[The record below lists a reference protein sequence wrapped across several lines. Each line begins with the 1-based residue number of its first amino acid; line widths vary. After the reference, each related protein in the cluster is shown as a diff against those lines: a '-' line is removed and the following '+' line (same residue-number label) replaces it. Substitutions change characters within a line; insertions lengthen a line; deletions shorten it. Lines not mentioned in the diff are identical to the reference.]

1 MKKMKLFKYTFLA
14 LNLIGFLNPFN
25 SIAQQTKKEGSI
37 QNEDIIIDKERKIEL
52 QPQVT
57 RSFDPLQEIEN
68 KKKGRKMTY
77 NFIERKLDENKFQAI
92 NSPILNPRSGDELNS
107 AFGQKFKNIIKIGAG
122 NYAHTLFNAHLGF
135 TPDSN
140 QFRGIY
146 IKHDANRRGPTNS
159 IYSGRS
165 ENEVKIYSKTFSNKY
180 LLDGQI
186 DYTNLASNFYGRL
199 MDPIN
204 YPNNFLEI
212 SYDKFYYSGSISNA
226 KLDAKFDYDATSSL
240 NFTSSN
246 KLDKEWIW
254 NSKFHGIMHLNDE
267 LSAYIDGSMILSEY
281 TTTNNNRRQLYKV
294 KPSFLFKTNTLSVHA
309 GLNVVNEKDQIRG
322 LNTTEWYPIVKFDI
336 KPTQFLHLFAGL
348 GGDTHFY
355 SYLQNINTNPW
366 LDKNLE
372 LRNTKETTNIYGG
385 LKGSNEK
392 NIDYEIKFSYSE
404 FENLG
409 FFVPTIADTSKYQ
422 LIYAGDSKKIQNYN
436 LSGQVN
442 YQLNERFLSVLKFE
456 YNQYEQLGSLDK
468 PFSKPLWNI
477 SWINS
482 ITFKDRIIISPDIY
496 FINGLYGY
504 NPAAKFN
511 KTVKLDDIIDLNLK
525 VNYLITKKFNVVVSA
540 NNILG
545 KQYQQF
551 LHYKLQGLNYTVG
564 VAYSF

>member
-1 MKKMKLFKYTFLA
+1 MNFSKYTYAAIIML
-14 LNLIGFLNPFN
+14 GFAQIPT
-25 SIAQQTKKEGSI
+25 ITAQQTKKEGSI

-57 RSFDPLQEIEN
+57 RTFDALQEIEN
-68 KKKGRKMTY
+68 KKKGRKMKYDFT
-77 NFIERKLDENKFQAI
+77 ERKLDENKFQAI
-92 NSPILNPRSGDELNS
+92 NSPVLNPRNGDEMNS

-135 TPDSN
+135 NPDSN

-165 ENEVKIYSKTFSNKY
+165 ENEVKIYSKTFTNKY
-180 LLDGQI
+180 LLNGQI
-186 DYTNLASNFYGRL
+186 SYNNLTTNFYGRML
-199 MDPIN
+199 DPIN
-204 YPNNFLEI
+204 YPSNFLEI

-226 KLDAKFDYDATSSL
+226 KLDSKFDYDATSSL
-240 NFTSSN
+240 NFTSSS
-246 KLDKEWIW
+246 KMDKEWIW

-281 TTTNNNRRQLYKV
+281 TTLTNNRRQLYKI
-294 KPSFLFKTNTLSVHA
+294 KPSFLYKSNIFSIHA
-309 GLNVVNEKDQIRG
+309 GINVVNEKDQLKG
-322 LNTTEWYPIVKFDI
+322 FNTTEWYPVVKLDV
-336 KPTQFLHLFAGL
+336 KPTNFIHLFAGL

-372 LRNTKETTNIYGG
+372 LRNTKETTNIFGG
-385 LKGSNEK
+385 IKGSNEK
-392 NIDYEIKFSYSE
+392 NIDYEVKFSYSE

-409 FFVPTIADTSKYQ
+409 FFTPTSADTSKYQ

-436 LSGQVN
+436 ISGQFN
-442 YQLNERFLSVLKFE
+442 YQMNERLLSVLKFE
-456 YNQYEQLGSLDK
+456 YNQYDNIGLLEK
-468 PFSKPLWNI
+468 PYSKPLFNI

-496 FINGLYGY
+496 FMNGLYGF
-504 NPAAKFN
+504 NPSTN
-511 KTVKLDDIIDLNLK
+511 KSVKLDDILDLNLK
-525 VNYLITKKFNVVVSA
+525 VNYLITKKFNAVVSA

-545 KQYQQF
+545 KQYQQY
-551 LHYKLQGLNYTVG
+551 LNYKLQGLNYTVG